1 MSDHLARLG
10 YPGPHPPAWWCP
22 TCGELEGAKVC
33 CHTARHA
40 GTPSGPPPSGR
51 GRQDYPGEYD
61 AQYVPGEGTPVPAGR
76 QWAAVRRRRDALAAL
91 ARIGGAS

>member
-10 YPGPHPPAWWCP
+10 YPDPHPPAWWCP

-40 GTPSGPPPSGR
+40 GTPSGPPP
-51 GRQDYPGEYD
+51 
-61 AQYVPGEGTPVPAGR
+61 VPAGR
-76 QWAAVRRRRDALAAL
+76 EWAGVRRRNRAMAAL
-91 ARIGGAS
+91 ARIGGARC